1 MSPLL
6 DVAHA
11 VPDRVWVG
19 FAFVL
24 GLCVGSF
31 LNVVIHR
38 LPRDESIVHPSSHCP
53 RCQTALRWFDNVPL
67 VSYLWLRGRC
77 RGCGGAISLRYPV
90 IELVTGL
97 LFAGVAMRFG
107 AAPMTLVGCAFAAA
121 LVATAAID
129 FDHQIIPD
137 EISLGGLAVALVAVP
152 AASRLAGD
160 ALDVAILRA
169 VAGALLGG
177 GLLWIVGFAHA
188 RVSSVLGRRFEHWPG
203 EGEPLPRFG
212 SLDYWTWFP
221 GVGFGDVKLLAMI
234 GAVLGPAGVLET
246 IVIASLA
253 GLVVGALVTL
263 SRRTWNTP
271 FGFGP
276 AIAVGA
282 LLALLAPDPLA
293 WLPWLP
299 VSH

>member
-1 MSPLL
+1 MSPLIDAL
-6 DVAHA
+6 HA
-11 VPDRVWVG
+11 VPGRVWVG

-53 RCQTALRWFDNVPL
+53 SCRTPLLWFDNLPL

-77 RGCGGAISLRYPV
+77 RGCGAHISLRYPV
-90 IELVTGL
+90 IEAVTGL
-97 LFAGVAMRFG
+97 LFAAVALRFG
-107 AAPMTLVGCAFAAA
+107 AVPMTVVGCAFAAA

-137 EISLGGLAVALVAVP
+137 EISLGGLAVALIAVP
-152 AASRLAGD
+152 ASAWLEGEPLRFAAVRSLAG
-160 ALDVAILRA
+160 A
-169 VAGALLGG
+169 VLGG
-177 GLLWIVGFAHA
+177 GTLWIVGFAHA
-188 RVSSVLGRRFEHWPG
+188 RVSSALGRRFEHWPAPG
-203 EGEPLPRFG
+203 EALPRFG

-246 IVIASLA
+246 IVLASLV
-253 GLVVGALVTL
+253 GLAVGAFVTL

-271 FGFGP
+271 FGFAP

-282 LLALLAPDPLA
+282 VLALLGPDPLA
-293 WLPWLP
+293 WLWGLG
-299 VSH
+299 